1 MQLKTILFQLAAL
14 LAIEAVAAPTGP
26 VEPRADEANDDG
38 LAVPIDLG
46 PPAGWSL
53 LDLAQDAEP
62 KLRSRAEQPTNPYH
76 ILGSPYSCTR
86 GVCHQRFQHK
96 TDLMKH
102 NELVDHSEPIHFVVG
117 DNKSKN
123 PVEQRPDPGAVGQS
137 GGLQSAPSRG
147 QTPPG
152 SPGGRA
158 PATA

>member
-14 LAIEAVAAPTGP
+14 LAVGAVAAPTGP

-46 PPAGWSL
+46 PPA
-53 LDLAQDAEP
+53 
-62 KLRSRAEQPTNPYH
+62 
-76 ILGSPYSCTR
+76 
-86 GVCHQRFQHK
+86 VCHQRFEHK
-96 TDLMKH
+96 TDLMRH

-123 PVEQRPDPGAVGQS
+123 PVEQRPDPGTVGQS

-147 QTPPG
+147 
-152 SPGGRA
+152 
-158 PATA
+158 